1 MKKIVFIFLFIA
13 AGSIA
18 FSQTQSLPKMK
29 FSSILMRSVTIANQ
43 SPYDTVPP
51 YDSITYKV
59 IDSSLTTITFTVNYS
74 DGAME
79 EIWNSGALTAA
90 QVDFLNGNYSYKIGP
105 VHGNLARAMKVVIN
119 ADGEITERSWHLP
132 ASNEF
137 RIPIGTVQAYMGAG
151 SYLTY
156 LETTGWYLCDGR
168 AISSLDSLSSSEK
181 NALASLLSSGGN
193 PNTTNLPDMRG
204 YFLRGADN
212 GSGND
217 PDEGSRSGSGA
228 KLGSTQGDR
237 LESHSHTINADAAA
251 GAGTNVATS
260 AGSTTTVS
268 TNATGGNE
276 TRPKNIYVNW
286 IIKAK

>member
-1 MKKIVFIFLFIA
+1 MKKIVFIFLFIV
-13 AGSIA
+13 AGSVA

-29 FSSILMRSVTIANQ
+29 FSSVLMRTVTVASQN
-43 SPYDTVPP
+43 SGVNPPYDTLS
-51 YDSITYKV
+51 YRV
-59 IDSSLTTITFTVNYS
+59 IDSTLTTITFVVQYADS
-74 DGAME
+74 PYE

-90 QVDFLNGNYSYKIGP
+90 QVDFLNGKYSYKIGP
-105 VHGNLARAMKVVIN
+105 VHGNLARAMNLVII
-119 ADGEITERSWHLP
+119 ADGDTTIRSWHLP

-137 RIPIGTVQAYMGAG
+137 RVPVGTVQAYMGSG

-168 AISSLDSLSSSEK
+168 AISSLDSLSTSEK
-181 NALASLLSSGGN
+181 NALSALLSSGGN
-193 PNTTNLPDMRG
+193 PDNTHLPDMRG

-217 PDEGSRSGSGA
+217 PDEGTRSGSGA
-228 KLGSTQGDR
+228 KLGSAQTDR
-237 LESHSHTINADAAA
+237 LQSHSHTVNADAAA
-251 GAGTNVATS
+251 GAGTSVATS
-260 AGSTTTVS
+260 AGTTTTVT